1 MKSIISFAIMLLSS
15 IVAIGQNLEVE
26 SKLQHQAFEILTSDE
41 FRKDANGIPCALVK
55 VQLPM
60 ENVKFEG
67 NVIDSEYKTN
77 EYWVFLSAGS
87 KRLRIKC
94 PGALPLDI
102 DATEIEP
109 NGLKSKT
116 IYSISLH
123 FNSLNQPI
131 AAAKNIPIKEF
142 FVEDLVTNAFG
153 FMPINNLLKESKTTY
168 ETAKAAGL
176 NPTLKDNGDVSV
188 FMTSEPEKCSGFNA
202 VKMLCKIEGSD
213 IIPENTS
220 MGYEPS
226 KYSDGR
232 ITYQFS
238 WPHAN
243 NTESRKIG
251 REKSVEFSKY
261 ILNQLTNAGYDMS
274 GDYKSSKC
282 LTSLGEITLVCNDNY
297 GSCWVGLYVDT
308 YYKKNE

>member
-60 ENVKFEG
+60 SNVKFEG

-77 EYWVFLSAGS
+77 EYWVFLSAGT

-109 NGLKSKT
+109 NGLKSKS
-116 IYSISLH
+116 IYAISLH
-123 FNSLNQPI
+123 FKHLQGQ
-131 AAAKNIPIKEF
+131 AAHVGDTPIKEF
-142 FVEDLVTNAFG
+142 FVDDLVTNAFG
-153 FMPINNLLKESKTTY
+153 FMPINNLLKDSKTTY

-176 NPTLKDNGDVSV
+176 NPTLEDDGDVRV
-188 FMTSEPEKCSGFNA
+188 FMTSNPEKCKGFNA
-202 VKMLCKIEGSD
+202 VKMRCKLEGSE
-213 IIPENTS
+213 IIPEDVS

-226 KYSDGR
+226 NYSDGR
-232 ITYQFS
+232 ITYQFKWS
-238 WPHAN
+238 HAN
-243 NTESRKIG
+243 NSELRKIG
-251 REKSVEFSKY
+251 REKSVEFSKR
-261 ILNQLTNAGYDMS
+261 LFKN
-274 GDYKSSKC
+274 KC
-282 LTSLGEITLVCNDNY
+282 E
-297 GSCWVGLYVDT
+297 
-308 YYKKNE
+308 

>member
-1 MKSIISFAIMLLSS
+1 MKSILLCASLLFSS
-15 IVAIGQNLEVE
+15 IVALGQNLEIGSE
-26 SKLQHQAFEILTSDE
+26 LKPQTFEVLTSNE
-41 FRKDANGIPCALVK
+41 FRKDANGVPCALVK
-55 VQLPM
+55 VQLPV

-67 NVIDSEYKTN
+67 NIIDSEYKTN
-77 EYWVFLSAGS
+77 EYWVFLSAGT

-109 NGLKSKT
+109 NGLKSKCV
-116 IYSISLH
+116 YSISLH
-123 FNSLNQPI
+123 FNSKRQQNS
-131 AAAKNIPIKEF
+131 NVTETPIKEY

-153 FMPINNLLKESKTTY
+153 FMPINSLLKDSKTTY

-176 NPTLKDNGDVSV
+176 NPTLKDGGDVGV
-188 FMTSEPEKCSGFNA
+188 YMTSEPEKCKGFNA
-202 VKMLCKIEGSD
+202 IKMLCKLEGTD
-213 IIPENTS
+213 IIPEDVS

-232 ITYQFS
+232 ITYQFN

-243 NTESRKIG
+243 NTERRKIG

-261 ILNQLTNAGYDMS
+261 ILNQLKNAGYDMT
-274 GDYKSSKC
+274 GDYKSAKC

-308 YYKKNE
+308 YYKKKD